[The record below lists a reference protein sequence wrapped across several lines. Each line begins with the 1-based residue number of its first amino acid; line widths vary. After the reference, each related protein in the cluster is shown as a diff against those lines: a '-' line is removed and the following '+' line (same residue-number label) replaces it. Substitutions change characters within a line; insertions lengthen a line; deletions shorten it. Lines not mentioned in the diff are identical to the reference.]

1 MEEAYKLRL
10 PFDATWA
17 AAERTAAV
25 FGFLR
30 GVGRAVGR
38 EGGSALGLL
47 PALRSRY
54 TQLYR
59 QVFGRRQTGLA
70 APDGSSL
77 CGGVTPTSGADGSEA
92 DEDRALLGLLGGKQ
106 KSLDELRNAEAGVAA
121 LLRPQPAAIAAINA
135 ANFAEHLLM
144 WAVQPLRGHAP
155 PGGAP
160 LAPPVKVGAGNP
172 AAEATEAVWL
182 PSLVA
187 ACAKQQLVWEG

>member
-30 GVGRAVGR
+30 GVGRTVGR
-38 EGGSALGLL
+38 DGGSALGL
-47 PALRSRY
+47 PAALRSRY

-77 CGGVTPTSGADGSEA
+77 CGGVTPVSGADGSEA
-92 DEDRALLGLLGGKQ
+92 DEVIFGYVAQVKARVASLIEEGRGLRRELFSGEIV
-106 KSLDELRNAEAGVAA
+106 LDEDDV
-121 LLRPQPAAIAAINA
+121 
-135 ANFAEHLLM
+135 
-144 WAVQPLRGHAP
+144 
-155 PGGAP
+155 
-160 LAPPVKVGAGNP
+160 
-172 AAEATEAVWL
+172 
-182 PSLVA
+182 
-187 ACAKQQLVWEG
+187 